1 MSVSDS
7 ESPLALR
14 AGDTVAVTGAARG
27 IGRAIACTL
36 AARGARV
43 AVLDTEPGGETAGLC
58 KDAGGEGHYFRCDVS
73 DPSDVAAVA
82 AAVRDALGA
91 PFGLVNDAGIFPRVR
106 LMEMPLDEWNRVIA
120 VNLTG
125 AFLCTRAFAPAMVE
139 TGRGAIVN
147 ISSGHGLQGDAKAG
161 AYCATKAG
169 IISLTKSFALE
180 LAPHVRVNSVL
191 PGVTETAMP
200 LAATN
205 VDELRGRG
213 ANIPLGRIG
222 APIDI
227 ARVVGFLMSA
237 DAAYLTGQGISVNGG
252 RSMVP

>member
-1 MSVSDS
+1 MSISDS
-7 ESPLALR
+7 DSPLALQT
-14 AGDTVAVTGAARG
+14 GDTVAVTGAARG
-27 IGRAIACTL
+27 IGRAIACVL
-36 AARGARV
+36 AGRGARV
-43 AVLDTEPGGETAGLC
+43 AVLDVEDGEETAALC
-58 KDAGGEGHYFRCDVS
+58 KDAGGEGQYFRCDVS
-73 DPSDVAAVA
+73 DQSSVEAVA
-82 AAVRDALGA
+82 SAVTDAMGA

-106 LMEMPLDEWNRVIA
+106 MMEMPLEEWNRVIG

-125 AFLCTRAFAPAMVE
+125 VFQCTRAFAPGMIE
-139 TGRGAIVN
+139 NGRGAIVN

-169 IISLTKSFALE
+169 IISLTKSFAYE

-213 ANIPLGRIG
+213 RTIPLGRIG
-222 APIDI
+222 APEDI
-227 ARVVGFLMSA
+227 AKVVGFLMSS